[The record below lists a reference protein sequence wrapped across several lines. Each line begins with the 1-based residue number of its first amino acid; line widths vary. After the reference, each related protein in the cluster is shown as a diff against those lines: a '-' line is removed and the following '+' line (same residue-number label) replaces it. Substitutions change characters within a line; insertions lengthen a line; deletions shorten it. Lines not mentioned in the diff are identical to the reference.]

1 MQGAGIVIPTLPNT
15 GSVTFTV
22 SGTAGVS
29 GSIANVATIA
39 PPAGTNDN
47 TGGNNNSTANT
58 AINAQANLSI
68 TKTDG
73 IATVNAGAA
82 TTYTIV
88 VSNAGPAASD
98 GAIFTDPAVANL
110 TVTGV
115 TCGSPT
121 GGATCAAPASVTIAA
136 MQGAGITIPTL
147 PNGGSVTFSVTGT
160 AGAAGSIA
168 NIASVAT
175 PAGVTDPTPG
185 NNSATDTDTIQPVA
199 DLAIVKTGPAGVNSN
214 GAVSYSV
221 VVTNNGPSAANN
233 AIFTDPAVANL
244 TVTSV
249 TCGTAI

>member
-1 MQGAGIVIPTLPNT
+1 VANLVITSVTCGTAINGAACPAPAATTVALMQGAGIVIPTLPNT

-22 SGTAGVS
+22 TGTAGVS
-29 GSIANVATIA
+29 GAIANVATIA

-47 TGGNNNSTANT
+47 TGGNNSSTANT
-58 AINAQANLSI
+58 TINAQANLSI

-73 IATVNAGAA
+73 IATVNAGAL

-88 VSNAGPAASD
+88 VANGGPANSD

-160 AGAAGSIA
+160 AGAAGSIV
-168 NIASVAT
+168 NVASVAA
-175 PAGVTDPTPG
+175 PAGVTDPTPA
-185 NNSATDTDTIQPVA
+185 NNSATDTDAIQPVGSFCWYQPIA
-199 DLAIVKTGPAGVNSN
+199 TP
-214 GAVSYSV
+214 
-221 VVTNNGPSAANN
+221 T
-233 AIFTDPAVANL
+233 
-244 TVTSV
+244 
-249 TCGTAI
+249 